1 MKTLEDRQ
9 TNEKE
14 SVLNETRATT
24 SGLVQPEASDNI
36 AHPDRLG
43 LDELVPSRYALK
55 VGEIDVMVVSD
66 GVLPIPSRVIA
77 HNIDPAVRAAWLE
90 DQFLSPEMLE
100 WPLNVAV
107 VRSGDRT
114 IPAAPPPA
122 TPT

>member
-1 MKTLEDRQ
+1 
-9 TNEKE
+9 
-14 SVLNETRATT
+14 LNETRATT

-55 VGEIDVMVVSD
+55 VGQIDVMVVSD

-90 DQFLSPEMLE
+90 DQFLSPEIS
-100 WPLNVAV
+100 
-107 VRSGDRT
+107 SGR
-114 IPAAPPPA
+114 
-122 TPT
+122 